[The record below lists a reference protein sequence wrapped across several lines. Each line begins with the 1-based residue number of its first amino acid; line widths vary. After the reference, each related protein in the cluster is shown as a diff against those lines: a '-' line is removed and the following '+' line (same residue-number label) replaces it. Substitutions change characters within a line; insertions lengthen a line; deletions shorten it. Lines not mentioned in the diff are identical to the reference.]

1 MSIMGID
8 PGLAGV
14 PETALWTLFHRVR
27 EATHPRTV
35 LPDPVAVALIQRFDF
50 PFEERFGTGFAGQ
63 SQILSLRARCFD
75 DEIRSFLA
83 VHPCG
88 TVVALGEG
96 FETTFWRVDNGR
108 VRWLTVDLPASSAL
122 RQELLPHTDRQRVH
136 AGSAFDL
143 AWMDDVDASQGVLIT
158 AQGLLMYFPERESR
172 GLIEACAARF
182 PGARMVFDAVT
193 PLVNR
198 ELVRNPHY
206 TPPPLRWLL
215 PVRDYPRLRS
225 ARPPVSRVREV
236 QSGTGRGLI
245 GWLGP
250 RLRLVPVIGRDRPGV
265 VSVTFV

>member
-1 MSIMGID
+1 MGID

-14 PETALWTLFHRVR
+14 PETALWTLFHRAR
-27 EATHPRTV
+27 EASHPRTV
-35 LPDPVAVALIQRFDF
+35 LPDPVAVELIGRFDF
-50 PFEERFGTGFAGQ
+50 PFEERFGIGYVGQ

-83 VHPCG
+83 VYPSG

-108 VRWLTVDLPASSAL
+108 VRWLTVDLPASAAL
-122 RQELLPHTDRQRVH
+122 RLELLPHSQRQRVH

-143 AWMDDVDASQGVLIT
+143 AWMDDVDPADGVLIT
-158 AQGLLMYFPERESR
+158 AQGLLMYFPEAQSR

-198 ELVRNPHY
+198 EVVRHPHY
-206 TPPPLRWLL
+206 TPPPLKWLL
-215 PVRDYPRLRS
+215 APRDYPRLRS
-225 ARPPVSRVREV
+225 AHPPISRVREV
-236 QSGTGRGLI
+236 LTASGRGPL
-245 GWLGP
+245 GWIAP
-250 RLRLVPVIGRDRPGV
+250 RLRYLPVLGPDRPSV